1 MLIGHQKQRNFLE
14 KTAKSDKLAHAYLF
28 CGQEKLGKKTIAV
41 EFAKWLFKEDVIKR
55 QHPDFIFIEPEKK
68 EIQISQIREC
78 IWRLSLKPSVAPF
91 KIAIIDEAHCLNQEA
106 QNSLLKTLEEPRGK
120 TLIFLV
126 TEYPERLFPTII
138 SRCQIL
144 KFYSVPKEEIE
155 RYLVDE
161 LRSSS
166 PFANARVVDELR
178 SSSPFANARVIEVLY
193 DDRKEKSAGEKFA
206 DADLIGIPIRIVI
219 SERTLKRD
227 SVEIKERNKKETK
240 LVKIARLSHFI
251 RNW

>member
-1 MLIGHQKQRNFLE
+1 V
-14 KTAKSDKLAHAYLF
+14 A
-28 CGQEKLGKKTIAV
+28 TIAEV
-41 EFAKWLFKEDVIKR
+41 HHDEKGIIWPKDVSPFNIHLIK
-55 QHPDFIFIEPEKK
+55 IEN
-68 EIQISQIREC
+68 
-78 IWRLSLKPSVAPF
+78 SLKINKLTE
-91 KIAIIDEAHCLNQEA
+91 KIYQDLQRA
-106 QNSLLKTLEEPRGK
+106 G
-120 TLIFLV
+120 
-126 TEYPERLFPTII
+126 
-138 SRCQIL
+138 
-144 KFYSVPKEEIE
+144 
-155 RYLVDE
+155 VDE
-161 LRSSS
+161 LRLSS

-178 SSSPFANARVIEVLY
+178 LSSPFANARVIEVLY